1 MIRRRQLFRHEPHN
15 VIYGDCHRTAIACLL
30 DMEPWQVPHFTQ
42 LAHTTPGYDWESGV
56 AAFLALGVAFFLVAV
71 LGFLGAAAFLGLV
84 TFLVTVFLG
93 AWNYNLRQI
102 T

>member
-1 MIRRRQLFRHEPHN
+1 MNTGAYSL
-15 VIYGDCHRTAIACLL
+15 
-30 DMEPWQVPHFTQ
+30 
-42 LAHTTPGYDWESGV
+42 GV

-84 TFLVTVFLG
+84 AFLVAAFLV
-93 AWNYNLRQI
+93 AWDYNLRQI

>member
-1 MIRRRQLFRHEPHN
+1 MIRADFRKSCCFDDQRQ
-15 VIYGDCHRTAIACLL
+15 YLL
-30 DMEPWQVPHFTQ
+30 DTSQ
-42 LAHTTPGYDWESGV
+42 LPALHRWTHITVAEGHKTISSSAYSLGV

-84 TFLVTVFLG
+84 AFLVAVFLG
-93 AWNYNLRQI
+93 AWDYNLRQI